1 MPRLAVRYLY
11 RPGAANHRSG
21 RPVTR
26 NFNRTG
32 ELGTLN
38 YDKTPIAQA
47 PLDRIDLFVSGKGG
61 YRKYRIPALVVS
73 ARGTVLAFCE
83 ARRHTG
89 EDYDEIDILLCRS
102 HDGGRTW
109 DAGLTVVTD
118 GDRTCGN
125 PCPVVDNRTGAIVL
139 PFCKDNQ
146 QVFVTRSEDDGINWS
161 EPEEITDCAKDSSWS
176 YLGTGPGHGIQLGS
190 GRLLVPCWSDAS
202 PGPVTWRNPSPSAGK
217 IQSSF
222 ALLSDDGG
230 RTWQR
235 GEEMTTDASDECAAV
250 ELRDGTVYMNM
261 RSRQDKRL
269 RAFSRSTDGGRTW
282 TPVEYDPTLP
292 EPSCQ
297 GSLVRLD
304 ERRVVLSH
312 PSNADA
318 RTHLTVRLSSDD
330 CRTWPVARVLDEG
343 SAAYS
348 DLTVADR
355 HILCLYEADSY
366 GRMILARF
374 TPDWLESEA

>member
-1 MPRLAVRYLY
+1 MF
-11 RPGAANHRSG
+11 AATSQS
-21 RPVTR
+21 
-26 NFNRTG
+26 
-32 ELGTLN
+32 
-38 YDKTPIAQA
+38 KTPIREV
-47 PLDRIDLFVSGKGG
+47 PLDKIEFFLAGKGG
-61 YRKYRIPALVVS
+61 YRRYRIPALVVS
-73 ARGTVLAFCE
+73 SRGTVLAFCE

-89 EDYDEIDILLCRS
+89 EDHDEIDILVRRS
-102 HDGGRTW
+102 QDSGRTW
-109 DAGLTVVTD
+109 DAGRMVVSD

-125 PCPVVDNRTGAIVL
+125 PCPVVDHRTGGIIL
-139 PFCKDNQ
+139 PFCKDSQ

-161 EPEEITDCAKDSSWS
+161 QPEEITDSVKDPAWS
-176 YLGTGPGHGIQLGS
+176 FLGTGPGHGIQLRS
-190 GRLLVPCWSDAS
+190 GRLLVPCWSDSS
-202 PGPVTWRNPSPSAGK
+202 PGPVTWRNPSPSVGK

-222 ALLSDDGG
+222 AIYSDDGG

-235 GEEMTTDASDECAAV
+235 GQEMTEDASDECAAV
-250 ELRDGTVYMNM
+250 ELLDGSVYMNM
-261 RSRQDKRL
+261 RSRQDKRC
-269 RAFSRSTDGGRTW
+269 RAFARSHDGGRTW

-304 ERRVVLSH
+304 ERRVLLSH

-318 RTHLTVRLSSDD
+318 RTHLTIRLSSDD

-348 DLTVADR
+348 DLAVADGN
-355 HILCLYEADSY
+355 ILCLYEADSY

-374 TPDWLESEA
+374 TPDWLESET

>member
-1 MPRLAVRYLY
+1 MLA
-11 RPGAANHRSG
+11 ATSQS
-21 RPVTR
+21 
-26 NFNRTG
+26 
-32 ELGTLN
+32 
-38 YDKTPIAQA
+38 KTPIREV
-47 PLDRIDLFVSGKGG
+47 PLDKTELFVAGKGG
-61 YRKYRIPALVVS
+61 FRTYRIPALIIS
-73 ARGTVLAFCE
+73 GRGTVLAFCE

-89 EDYDEIDILLCRS
+89 EDYDEIDILVRRS
-102 HDGGRTW
+102 TDGGRTW
-109 DAGLTVVTD
+109 GASRMVVTD

-125 PCPVVDNRTGAIVL
+125 PCPVVDHGTGTIIL

-161 EPEEITDCAKDSSWS
+161 EPVEVTDSVKDPSWS

-250 ELRDGTVYMNM
+250 ELRDGAVYMNM
-261 RSRQDKRL
+261 RSRQDRRL
-269 RAFSRSTDGGRTW
+269 RAFSRSADGGRTW
-282 TPVEYDPTLP
+282 TPVEYDPSLP

-297 GSLVRLD
+297 GSLIRLD
-304 ERRVVLSH
+304 ENRVVLSH
-312 PSNADA
+312 PANAHA
-318 RTHLTVRLSSDD
+318 RTHLTIRLSNDE
-330 CRTWPVARVLDEG
+330 CQTWPVARVLDEG
-343 SAAYS
+343 FAAYS
-348 DLTVADR
+348 DLAVADGR
-355 HILCLYEADSY
+355 ILCFYEADSY
-366 GRMILARF
+366 GRMMLARF
-374 TPDWLESEA
+374 TPDWLES